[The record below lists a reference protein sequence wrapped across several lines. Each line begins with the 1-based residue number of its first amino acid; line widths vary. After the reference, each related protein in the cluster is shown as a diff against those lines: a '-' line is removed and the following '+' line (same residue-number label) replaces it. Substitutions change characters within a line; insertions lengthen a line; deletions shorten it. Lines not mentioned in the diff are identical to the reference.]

1 MSVLRRSLS
10 LLLLLLPPLTAGAA
24 SWRAV
29 YDCAPDLVVGEL
41 LELHVALGNRLETA
55 GGGVLVEDYAG
66 VSLDFADDGWFS
78 APLSIESLVLVV
90 DCPAS
95 ARPELLLAGG
105 PAVVVP
111 VLDPAEV
118 VLSFRLPAG
127 VELAADGWRVVVE
140 GGGRDDVSLG
150 DGAVW
155 ALDPDEAEHDFFYL
169 LDSERALE
177 LGPVETQLSEDNFG
191 AALALTLD
199 ASAAAAFAALTAEYI
214 DRPLAV
220 VVGDRVI
227 TAPVVREVIE
237 DGRIKLVG
245 LDDDLTRTIGA
256 VLEHPLP
263 ASFTLLECTPEPE

>member
-1 MSVLRRSLS
+1 MLRRSLS
-10 LLLLLLPPLTAGAA
+10 LLLLLLPPPVVGAA

-55 GGGVLVEDYAG
+55 GGGILVEDYAG
-66 VSLDFADDGWFS
+66 VSLDSADDGWFS
-78 APLSIESLVLVV
+78 APLSIEGLVLVV

-111 VLDPAEV
+111 VLDPAEAV
-118 VLSFRLPAG
+118 WNFRLPAG

-150 DGAVW
+150 DGSAW
-155 ALDPDEAEHDFFYL
+155 ALEPGEAGRDFFYL

-177 LGPVETQLSEDNFG
+177 FGPVEAALSAEPYG
-191 AALALTLD
+191 TALALTLGETE
-199 ASAAAAFAALTAEYI
+199 AAAFAALTAEHI

-227 TAPVVREVIE
+227 TAPVVREVIG
-237 DGRIKLVG
+237 DGRIQLSG
-245 LDDDLTRTIGA
+245 LDEDLARTIGA